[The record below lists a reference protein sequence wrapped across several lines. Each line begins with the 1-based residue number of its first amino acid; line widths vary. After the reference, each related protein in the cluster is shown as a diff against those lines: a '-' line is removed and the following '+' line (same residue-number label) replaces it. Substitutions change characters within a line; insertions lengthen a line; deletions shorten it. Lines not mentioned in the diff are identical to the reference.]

1 MAAITLNT
9 STTAEDWVITSE
21 DGQQDENAIVSLP
34 DIYESEKNILNEALW
49 STDQTLFAMDY
60 LPFFSACRGHDSH
73 IYLQHI
79 TETNYQPVTFGT
91 DQTFVSYG
99 ESTLVPPEETVHIG
113 IA

>member
-1 MAAITLNT
+1 MKMPSL
-9 STTAEDWVITSE
+9 
-21 DGQQDENAIVSLP
+21 SLP

-99 ESTLVPPEETVHIG
+99 ESTLVPLRKLFTLINT
-113 IA
+113 ARKCRSRWLMN